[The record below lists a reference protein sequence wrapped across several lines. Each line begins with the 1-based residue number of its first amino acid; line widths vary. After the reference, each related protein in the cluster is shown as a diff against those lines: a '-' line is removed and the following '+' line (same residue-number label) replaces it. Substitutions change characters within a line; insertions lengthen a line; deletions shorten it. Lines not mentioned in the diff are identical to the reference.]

1 MRALPPVLLLA
12 LTAAGPAPVVER
24 MGAVELA
31 YDPARWTVGKT
42 THDRWK
48 AAPVDAGEGP
58 VVQIT
63 TDYGGPCSQ
72 EAMAA
77 LAYTAPG
84 FHGRRGTAGLPSGLK
99 AHWAR
104 GDTGC
109 RNLARGQEA
118 LCVVHG
124 GQTLL
129 LVTEPQGCRG
139 NAFGDDD
146 PVSLLQGLRP
156 R

>member
-1 MRALPPVLLLA
+1 MRALPLLFA
-12 LTAAGPAPVVER
+12 LGLIAAAPAPAVER
-24 MGAVELA
+24 LGAVELA

-42 THDRWK
+42 THDRWT
-48 AAPVDAGEGP
+48 AAPAGEGDGP
-58 VVQIT
+58 VVAIT

-84 FHGRRGTAGLPSGLK
+84 FEGRRGSTALPSGLT

-109 RNLARGQEA
+109 RNLTRGQEA

-124 GQTLL
+124 GQTVLF
-129 LVTEPQGCRG
+129 VTEPRGCRG
-139 NAFGDDD
+139 APFADDA
-146 PVSLLQGLRP
+146 PLTLMQGLRP